1 ELTIVSGVPNSGK
14 SEWIDA
20 LLCNINENVGW
31 KFVLCSMENQ
41 SCDNILEPKLDE
53 LMNYIKEVTGILS
66 DMISEQLTRGLSSM
80 ASPDDLFALFSSLR
94 GYNSSHEFNQ
104 VPLAPPD
111 MIAMVDNQILLD
123 SYSHLGM
130 YLRRCLLA
138 FNLLKFEVLLTC
150 HLMSRLG
157 LKVDTQNVQIVA
169 VLPID
174 IMDPTC
180 IASLASFLK
189 IRFGRLDIL
198 VNNVGVTGVVMDPE
212 TFGAFED
219 GFDSSVKKWKARLEQ
234 LTTRKT
240 VIPLALW
247 TRGMVLVCAYG
258 FFGLW
263 SIFGDD
269 GIWTDL

>member
-1 ELTIVSGVPNSGK
+1 MSS
-14 SEWIDA
+14 SDA
-20 LLCNINENVGW
+20 QHIFTSSCINA
-31 KFVLCSMENQ
+31 LPI

-53 LMNYIKEVTGILS
+53 LMNYIKEVMGILS
-66 DMISEQLTRGLSSM
+66 DMISDQLTRGLSSM

-94 GYNSSHEFNQ
+94 GTLGS
-104 VPLAPPD
+104 PD

-123 SYSHLGM
+123 SYGYLGM

-138 FNLLKFEVLLTC
+138 FNLLKFESELW
-150 HLMSRLG
+150 LG
-157 LKVDTQNVQIVA
+157 QKVDTQNVQIVA
-169 VLPID
+169 VLLID

-219 GFDSSVKKWKARLEQ
+219 GFDSSVKKWKERLEQ
-234 LTTRKT
+234 LTTR
-240 VIPLALW
+240 LA
-247 TRGMVLVCAYG
+247 A
-258 FFGLW
+258 
-263 SIFGDD
+263 
-269 GIWTDL
+269 